1 MKMQFQMKF
10 SKEHSLLFDLEILDH
25 QNRTSDIKVNK
36 ISRKLFGWFMK
47 YLLFLLENNR
57 YQKGWD
63 YERKNIYGIKN
74 LKL

>member
-1 MKMQFQMKF
+1 MQFQMKF
-10 SKEHSLLFDLEILDH
+10 SKEYSLLFDLEILDH

>member
-1 MKMQFQMKF
+1 MKF

-36 ISRKLFGWFMK
+36 ISRKLFGWFIK

-63 YERKNIYGIKN
+63 YERKNIYGIKI
-74 LKL
+74 

>member
-1 MKMQFQMKF
+1 MQFQMKF

>member
-36 ISRKLFGWFMK
+36 ISRKLFGWFIK

-63 YERKNIYGIKN
+63 YERKNIYGIKI
-74 LKL
+74 

>member
-63 YERKNIYGIKN
+63 YERKIFME
-74 LKL
+74 